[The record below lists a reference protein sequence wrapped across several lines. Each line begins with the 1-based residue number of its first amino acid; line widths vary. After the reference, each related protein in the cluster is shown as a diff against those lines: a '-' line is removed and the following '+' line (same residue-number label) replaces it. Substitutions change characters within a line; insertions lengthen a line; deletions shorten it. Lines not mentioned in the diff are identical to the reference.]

1 MAAEVLVIAASMM
14 NFAPSSTLKAWID
27 HIVWPGRT
35 MIPTPEGLKGL
46 LTGKKAYLM
55 AASGGTYSSDPL
67 VPADHL
73 IPYLKLLLGFIGFIG
88 ISDIETVRTE
98 AQTAGSEAVEIGV
111 SVALKQVAALIPT
124 GGISQSA

>member
-67 VPADHL
+67 VPTDHL
-73 IPYLKLLLGFIGFIG
+73 IPYLKLVLGFIG